1 MTIAASEHSVS
12 FWSLTSRDRGQL
24 LAALLVGLLLVVP
37 LALKVPMFIDD
48 FGRSLSGSYDWSK
61 DGRPLAELI
70 YQTLMLGADR
80 VVLTSPLGQ
89 LLCLPGMALSSLLL
103 CRIVGHRAVWAGAL
117 ATIFLFGQPYALQ
130 TLSYSFD
137 SPLMVFAVLLS
148 LAAGACLVLGSG
160 PRSRIAAVALVVCS
174 LATYQPAN
182 SAFWIV
188 VLMALLF
195 PHVPRQR
202 PVWRVLGDLVACQ
215 LLALLIYKY
224 ALFSQL
230 ELKDYAAYHSALP
243 PLGDFPAVLVANS
256 GRYLS
261 TLFDDWWETQAG
273 LVFLIAALVALLS
286 VCPDRQKALRP
297 RALRWQWVML
307 AGWRALAV
315 LVIVAIS
322 HGLPLLLSRPIFEPR
337 TFVGIG
343 VVMASLALMATREG
357 WRGWWNRVVLLVLV
371 AAAWACITIT
381 YAYANAQA
389 AQQALNHQVLQSVTQ
404 TIQQRG
410 LHTSDFDRVVISG
423 KTPRAP
429 VAENT
434 FRTFPYLKRLVKPV
448 KGNWWGHIGL
458 KHQGFR
464 KPFKMLQPE
473 DIGTPQPIASTSLYR
488 LSREGKTL
496 LVHFHEA

>member
-1 MTIAASEHSVS
+1 MTIAASDRSMS
-12 FWSLTSRDRGQL
+12 MWPLTPRDRGQL
-24 LAALLVGLLLVVP
+24 LAALVVGLLLVVP

-103 CRIVGHRAVWAGAL
+103 CRIVDHRAVWAGGL

-148 LAAGACLVLGSG
+148 LAAGACLVLGTS

-195 PHVPRQR
+195 PHGPQKRSG
-202 PVWRVLGDLVACQ
+202 WRVLADLVACQ

-224 ALFSQL
+224 GLFSQL

-243 PLGDFPAVLVANS
+243 PLGDLPAVLVANS

-261 TLFDDWWETQAG
+261 TLLDDWRETEAG
-273 LVFLIAALVALLS
+273 LVFLIAALVSLLTACFGSQTTHKPGPMRWRSARS
-286 VCPDRQKALRP
+286 VGFRT
-297 RALRWQWVML
+297 
-307 AGWRALAV
+307 LAV
-315 LVIVAIS
+315 LMIVALS

-357 WRGWWNRVVLLVLV
+357 WRGWWNRGVLLVLV

-381 YAYANAQA
+381 YAYANAQS
-389 AQQALNHQVLQSVTQ
+389 AQQALNQQVLQSVTQ
-404 TIQQRG
+404 TLQQRG
-410 LHTSDFDRVVISG
+410 LRTADFNRVVITG

-429 VAENT
+429 VADNT

-458 KHQGFR
+458 KHEGFR
-464 KPFKMLQPE
+464 KPFKMLQPD
-473 DIGTPQPIASTSLYR
+473 DIGTPQPIASTSLYS
-488 LSREGKTL
+488 LAKEGRTL
-496 LVHFHEA
+496 VVHFHKT

>member
-70 YQTLMLGADR
+70 YQTLMLGSDR

-103 CRIVGHRAVWAGAL
+103 CRIVNHRAAWAGAL
-117 ATIFLFGQPYALQ
+117 AAIFLFGQPYALQ

-148 LAAGACLVLGSG
+148 LAAGACLVLGTR

-182 SAFWIV
+182 AAFWIV

-195 PHVPRQR
+195 PDLPRER

-224 ALFSQL
+224 GVFSQL

-243 PLGDFPAVLVANS
+243 PLGDFPAVLVENG

-261 TLFDDWWETQAG
+261 TLFDDWRETEAG
-273 LVFLIAALVALLS
+273 LVFFIAALVALLTA
-286 VCPDRQKALRP
+286 CFGRQRALRP
-297 RALRWQWVML
+297 GAMRWQSAML
-307 AGWRALAV
+307 AGLRALAV

-343 VVMASLALMATREG
+343 VVMASLALIATRKG
-357 WRGWWNRVVLLVLV
+357 WRGWWNRVVLLVLI

-429 VAENT
+429 VADNT

-473 DIGTPQPIASTSLYR
+473 DIGTPQPIASTSLYS
-488 LSREGKTL
+488 LAKEGKTL
-496 LVHFHEA
+496 VVHFHDS

>member
-12 FWSLTSRDRGQL
+12 FWPLTLRDRGQL

-103 CRIVGHRAVWAGAL
+103 CRIVDHRAAWAGGL

-148 LAAGACLVLGSG
+148 LAAGACLVLGTS

-195 PHVPRQR
+195 PDGTTERSG
-202 PVWRVLGDLVACQ
+202 WRVFADLLACQ
-215 LLALLIYKY
+215 VLALLIYKY

-243 PLGDFPAVLVANS
+243 PLSDLPAVLVSNS

-261 TLFDDWWETQAG
+261 TLHDDWRETEAG
-273 LVFLIAALVALLS
+273 LVFFIAALVALLTA
-286 VCPDRQKALRP
+286 CFGRQKALRP
-297 RALRWQWVML
+297 GAMRWQSARSVVF
-307 AGWRALAV
+307 GTLAV
-315 LVIVAIS
+315 LVIVALS

-343 VVMASLALMATREG
+343 VVMASLALIATRKG
-357 WRGWWNRVVLLVLV
+357 WRGWWNRGVLLVLA

-389 AQQALNHQVLQSVTQ
+389 AQQALNQQVLQSVTQ
-404 TIQQRG
+404 TLQQRG
-410 LHTSDFDRVVISG
+410 LHTADFDRVVITG

-429 VAENT
+429 VADNT

-473 DIGTPQPIASTSLYR
+473 DISTPQPIASTSLYS
-488 LSREGKTL
+488 LAKEGKTL
-496 LVHFHEA
+496 VVHFHDS